1 MKTLAQLI
9 DSLTLE
15 QSRQYQAQTDKLIW
29 IETELLDPAGLSRRH
44 AEKVEEKLIDL
55 LQAYNLTI
63 NREGYWQ
70 SIQALSA
77 AKKTGVLYSDW
88 HPVFGIL

>member
-1 MKTLAQLI
+1 MSKLQLLI
-9 DSLTLE
+9 DLLTLE
-15 QSRQYQAQTDKLIW
+15 DLRKYQAQTDKLIW
-29 IETELLDPAGLSRRH
+29 IETTLLDPNGLSRRH
-44 AEKVEEKLIDL
+44 AEKVEEKLLDL

>member
-15 QSRQYQAQTDKLIW
+15 QSHQYQAQTDQLIW

-44 AEKVEEKLIDL
+44 AEKVETKLLDL
-55 LQAYNLTI
+55 LQAYNPT
-63 NREGYWQ
+63 N
-70 SIQALSA
+70 
-77 AKKTGVLYSDW
+77 
-88 HPVFGIL
+88 

>member
-1 MKTLAQLI
+1 MKTLTQLI

-15 QSRQYQAQTDKLIW
+15 QSRQYQAQTDKFIW
-29 IETELLDPAGLSRRH
+29 IETELLDPANLSRRH
-44 AEKVEEKLIDL
+44 AEKVEDKLIDL

-70 SIQALSA
+70 SIQATIEA
-77 AKKTGVLYSDW
+77 AKTGVSFTHW

>member
-1 MKTLAQLI
+1 MSKLQLLI
-9 DSLTLE
+9 DLLTLE
-15 QSRQYQAQTDKLIW
+15 DLRKYQAQTDKLMW
-29 IETELLDPAGLSRRH
+29 IETTLLDPNGLSRRH
-44 AEKVEEKLIDL
+44 AEKVEEKLLDL

-63 NREGYWQ
+63 NREGHWQ
-70 SIQALSA
+70 SMQALSA

>member
-1 MKTLAQLI
+1 MPTLSQLI

-29 IETELLDPAGLSRRH
+29 IETELLDPAGLSRHH

-55 LQAYNLTI
+55 LQAYNPT
-63 NREGYWQ
+63 N
-70 SIQALSA
+70 
-77 AKKTGVLYSDW
+77 
-88 HPVFGIL
+88 

>member
-1 MKTLAQLI
+1 MSKLQLLI
-9 DSLTLE
+9 DLLTLE
-15 QSRQYQAQTDKLIW
+15 DLRKYQAQTDKLMW
-29 IETELLDPAGLSRRH
+29 IETTLLDPNGLSRRH
-44 AEKVEEKLIDL
+44 AEKVEEKLLDL

>member
-1 MKTLAQLI
+1 MSKLQLLI
-9 DSLTLE
+9 DLLTLE
-15 QSRQYQAQTDKLIW
+15 DLRKYQAQTDKLIW
-29 IETELLDPAGLSRRH
+29 IETTLLDPNGLSRHH
-44 AEKVEEKLIDL
+44 AEKVEAKLLDL

-63 NREGYWQ
+63 NREGNWQ
-70 SIQALSA
+70 SMQALSA